1 MNPFMPSG
9 SRNRIFELNMEII
22 QKTRES
28 FNGTCVFWYMICF
41 LAFSGIISCKDYCYI
56 FILSFSSSMV
66 TLDSSSV
73 VPMTFMSTSCFMVG
87 A

>member
-41 LAFSGIISCKDYCYI
+41 LAFSGIFWHYI

-66 TLDSSSV
+66 TLDSSRV

>member
-9 SRNRIFELNMEII
+9 SRIRIFELNMEII

-28 FNGTCVFWYMICF
+28 FNGTCVFWYM
-41 LAFSGIISCKDYCYI
+41 FSGIFWYYI

-66 TLDSSSV
+66 TLDSSRV

>member
-28 FNGTCVFWYMICF
+28 FNGTCVFWY
-41 LAFSGIISCKDYCYI
+41 YI

-66 TLDSSSV
+66 TLDSSRV